1 MAFIQWLHR
10 GMAPREAVGGKGASL
25 AALIGA
31 GFSVPAGFAVTIDGY
46 RRFAEVAG
54 LAAADKNLEPSD
66 AAAAIGGRIASTPLP
81 DDLRREIG
89 AAYDELAAMAGLACA
104 VRSSALSE
112 DGAAAA
118 SAGLYESY
126 LNVVGV
132 ADVVAAVR
140 LCYASLWAERTLVYR
155 AARRQSE
162 EDAMAVIVMGLVPC
176 LTAGVAFTAHP
187 VTGARDQVLINA
199 SWGLGEAIVSG
210 RVTPDSFLV
219 EKGSFALIER
229 EIYTKTMAVTPHP
242 DGGGTLEI
250 ELPAAK
256 ATAPSLSD
264 DEARAVAR
272 VATAVEAHYGSPQD
286 VEWGLA
292 GGQIHVLQARP
303 ITTLT

>member
-1 MAFIQWLHR
+1 
-10 GMAPREAVGGKGASL
+10 
-25 AALIGA
+25 
-31 GFSVPAGFAVTIDGY
+31 
-46 RRFAEVAG
+46 
-54 LAAADKNLEPSD
+54 
-66 AAAAIGGRIASTPLP
+66 
-81 DDLRREIG
+81 
-89 AAYDELAAMAGLACA
+89 MAGLACA

-126 LNVVGV
+126 LNVIGV

-140 LCYASLWAERTLVYR
+140 LCYASLWAERALLYR

-162 EDAMAVIVMGLVPC
+162 EDAMAVVVMGLVPC
-176 LTAGVAFTAHP
+176 LAAGVAFTAHP

-250 ELPAAK
+250 ELSAAK
-256 ATAPSLSD
+256 AAAPSLSD

-272 VATAVEAHYGSPQD
+272 VAAAVEAHYGSPQD